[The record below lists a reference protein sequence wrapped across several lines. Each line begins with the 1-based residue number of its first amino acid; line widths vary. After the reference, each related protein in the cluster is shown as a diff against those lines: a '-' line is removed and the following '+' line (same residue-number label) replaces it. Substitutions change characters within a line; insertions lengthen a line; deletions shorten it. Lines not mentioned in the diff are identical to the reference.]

1 MAWFS
6 TFMAPISSC
15 KAANSSEHPQVG
27 DGEVNGADAAAVAP
41 TLSSTLKAVRHWS
54 RKVLLIL
61 GSAAF
66 FLGSAASFW
75 CVRSPCPSEPW
86 SSIVWQW

>member
-6 TFMAPISSC
+6 NFMAPISSC

-41 TLSSTLKAVRHWS
+41 TLSSTQKATSHLS
-54 RKVLLIL
+54 RRVPFDLV
-61 GSAAF
+61 SAAC
-66 FLGSAASFW
+66 FW
-75 CVRSPCPSEPW
+75 YERLSGPCEP
-86 SSIVWQW
+86 